1 MKITILNYKERNEF
15 LMSKGLFELTG
26 FENMNEDDLLN
37 VNINES
43 SEFEHP
49 EENKKFPEQDVT
61 VPGGLK
67 ETPAAKPADGEE
79 GPKPD
84 GGLKETPAAKPAD
97 AKSVS
102 VPSTA
107 TLTSDEYNDALVQLQ
122 KSFKEG
128 YEALGMLLNTT
139 VVEESV
145 EDLQEEYTMNA
156 IIESYTY
163 GPMYEKVTRKD
174 KAELTE
180 VVKKLR
186 GKILD
191 AFAQDKRFATATYD
205 KTAGYIGSLICAIL
219 GITTFTVGAALFG
232 PSLVGTIF
240 AAAGVI
246 NVAASIKSAL
256 KVFFSA
262 LGAHGWQIIGAVS
275 YESKDTRVLDDFI
288 DKINEEFKEEL
299 GGYKLYRTSKIALSY
314 KNVNNSTLR
323 RLKRSFFGESG
334 YILILDKEEPTEL
347 NNAIEEFN
355 KAKPELEKAVEKSKK
370 DAKPVKE
377 STDAKECSEGSEE
390 CEDGVCKDCGSKECK
405 GDCKDKDKK

>member
-1 MKITILNYKERNEF
+1 
-15 LMSKGLFELTG
+15 MSKGLFDLTG
-26 FENMNEDDLLN
+26 FENMNENDLLN

-84 GGLKETPAAKPAD
+84 GGLKETPAAKPDD

-102 VPSTA
+102 VPKST

-145 EDLQEEYTMNA
+145 EDLQEDYTMNA

-174 KAELTE
+174 KAELSE
-180 VVKKLR
+180 IVKKLK
-186 GKILD
+186 GKIL
-191 AFAQDKRFATATYD
+191 ATFNQDKKFATADYNNTG
-205 KTAGYIGSLICAIL
+205 KYIVALMCAIL
-219 GITTFTVGAALFG
+219 GIGTFTVGAAMFG
-232 PSLVGTIF
+232 PSLAGVLLSTAGIATV
-240 AAAGVI
+240 AAGV
-246 NVAASIKSAL
+246 VDAL
-256 KVFFSA
+256 NEFFG
-262 LGAHGWQIIGAVS
+262 LVGRYGWQIVGAVS
-275 YESKDTRVLDDFI
+275 YEKDDTRPIDDVI

-299 GGYKLYRTSKIALSY
+299 GGYKLYRTEKIALKY
-314 KNVNNSTLR
+314 DNPNNSLGR
-323 RLKRSFFGESG
+323 KLKRYFFGESG
-334 YILILDKEEPTEL
+334 YLLIIDKEEPTEL
-347 NNAIEEFN
+347 NAVIAKFN
-355 KAKPELEKAVEKSKK
+355 KAKPELEKAVEKEKAKK

-377 STDAKECSEGSEE
+377 STDTKECSEGSEE
-390 CEDGVCKDCGSKECK
+390 CEDGACKKCGSKECK
-405 GDCKDKDKK
+405 GDCEDKKDKK